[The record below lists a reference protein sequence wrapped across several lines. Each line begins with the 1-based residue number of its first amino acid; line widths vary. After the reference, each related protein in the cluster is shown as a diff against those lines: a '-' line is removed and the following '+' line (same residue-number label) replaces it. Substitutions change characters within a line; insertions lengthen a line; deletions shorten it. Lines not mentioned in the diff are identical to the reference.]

1 MTLRERIADW
11 ISGGA
16 LTRAKH
22 DARDA
27 RAEAYGYMVK
37 FKFSEAQ
44 AREQSHRAYLMQE
57 RLNRIAACE
66 TPNANATV
74 TRMASI
80 TKAALKGDSHE
91 G

>member
-1 MTLRERIADW
+1 MTLREHIADW

-22 DARDA
+22 DGRDA

-66 TPNANATV
+66 TPNASSTV
-74 TRMASI
+74 RRMARI
-80 TKAALKGDSHE
+80 AREAME
-91 G
+91 

>member
-11 ISGGA
+11 IGGGA

-22 DARDA
+22 GMRQWRVDV
-27 RAEAYGYMVK
+27 YGYMDK
-37 FKFSEAQ
+37 LDFYEAQ

-66 TPNANATV
+66 TPNANGTV
-74 TRMASI
+74 RRMARI
-80 TKAALKGDSHE
+80 AREAME
-91 G
+91 

>member
-11 ISGGA
+11 ISGWA
-16 LTRAKH
+16 LTRAK
-22 DARDA
+22 RDGREV

-44 AREQSHRAYLMQE
+44 AREQSHRAYLLQE

-66 TPNANATV
+66 TTKANGTV
-74 TRMASI
+74 RRMARI
-80 TKAALKGDSHE
+80 AREAME
-91 G
+91 

>member
-1 MTLRERIADW
+1 MNLCERIADW

-22 DARDA
+22 DGREA

-66 TPNANATV
+66 TTNANGTV
-74 TRMASI
+74 RRMARI
-80 TKAALKGDSHE
+80 AREAME
-91 G
+91 

>member
-16 LTRAKH
+16 VTRAKH
-22 DARDA
+22 DAREGW
-27 RAEAYGYMVK
+27 AEAYKHMVK

-66 TPNANATV
+66 TPSASSTV
-74 TRMASI
+74 RRMARI
-80 TKAALKGDSHE
+80 AREAME
-91 G
+91 

>member
-22 DARDA
+22 DADYA
-27 RAEAYGYMVK
+27 WSEYQDVLAK
-37 FKFSEAQ
+37 WSFSEAQ

-74 TRMASI
+74 RRMARI
-80 TKAALKGDSHE
+80 ARE
-91 G
+91 EME